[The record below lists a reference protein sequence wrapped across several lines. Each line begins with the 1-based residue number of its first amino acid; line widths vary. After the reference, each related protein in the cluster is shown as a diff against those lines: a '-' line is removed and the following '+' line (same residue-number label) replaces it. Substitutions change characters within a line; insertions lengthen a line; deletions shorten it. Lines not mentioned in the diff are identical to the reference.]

1 MDTVALREASR
12 AKLIADIKTVVADAE
27 DYLAASVTQT
37 GDAYAAA
44 RMKLE
49 RTLNA
54 TKTQLAETGRAVSEK
69 TRSIARATDACV
81 HDRPWQSI
89 AIGGGVGMLL
99 GLLLARR

>member
-1 MDTVALREASR
+1 MDTVALKEASR
-12 AKLIADIKTVVADAE
+12 AKLIADVKAVVADAE
-27 DYLAASVTQT
+27 GYLAASVGQT
-37 GDAYAAA
+37 GDAYATA

-49 RTLNA
+49 RTLGS
-54 TKTQLAETGRAVSEK
+54 TKAQIAETGRAVSEK
-69 TRSIARATDACV
+69 TRAIARATDGYV